1 MEFPHNMLPGSLELA
16 YIGDAVYELY
26 VRKTL
31 LSSGGHVRNLHKK
44 AIALVCCEAQAQALE
59 RIEASLTDEEAD
71 IVRRARN
78 AHQSPPKRAEAAVY
92 HRATA
97 LEALIGYL
105 YLTNQ
110 TTRMEELLQLAI
122 ILRNEGTI

>member
-1 MEFPHNMLPGSLELA
+1 MDFPHNMLPGSLELA

-26 VRKTL
+26 VRKAL
-31 LSSGGHVRNLHKK
+31 LGSGEHVRSLHKK
-44 AIALVCCEAQAQALE
+44 AIQLVCCEAQAKALE
-59 RIEASLTDEEAD
+59 SIEPVLSEEESN

-78 AHQSPPKRAEAAVY
+78 AHQSPPKRANAADY
-92 HRATA
+92 HKATA

-110 TTRMEELLQLAI
+110 TERIDTLFKLAI
-122 ILRNEGTI
+122 TL